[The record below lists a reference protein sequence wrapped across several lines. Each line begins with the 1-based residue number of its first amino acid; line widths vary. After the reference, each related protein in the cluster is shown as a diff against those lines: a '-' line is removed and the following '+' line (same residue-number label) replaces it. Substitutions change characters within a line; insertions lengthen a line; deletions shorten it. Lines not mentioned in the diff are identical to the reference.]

1 MRLQLTV
8 VQRGALGA
16 LSVTLYAASLLSLA
30 TGIQAQGDGSTATRE
45 LASVVVAPTPEVLGQ
60 LAIERDPFA
69 SGDVALSDNGGVA
82 SPAFDVPD
90 VREISESDFAATGG
104 APSARPA
111 YTLKATITGGNS
123 VAYVQDGNDVQIVRV
138 GDVLAGKV
146 VVRIRLDGI
155 DFADGMRLL
164 LSNSRS
170 PQAPAR
176 RQRRVDVAQELEA
189 LRKLLSLER
198 RRSIAPVPAASV
210 QDRAAPT
217 APATFPPPGPL
228 PTIVPDFLPVGVSPT
243 SDPNG
248 PTPYPLPPPR
258 PNF

>member
-1 MRLQLTV
+1 V
-8 VQRGALGA
+8 
-16 LSVTLYAASLLSLA
+16 SLA
-30 TGIQAQGDGSTATRE
+30 TGIRAQDDKSATSHE
-45 LASVVVAPTPEVLGQ
+45 LAAVVPAPTPQVGE

-69 SGDVALSDNGGVA
+69 ADEVALTSNAGVA
-82 SPAFDVPD
+82 SAFDVPD
-90 VREISESDFAATGG
+90 VREIRDSDFAGTGD
-104 APSARPA
+104 APPSAPV
-111 YTLKATITGGNS
+111 YILKATIVGSNS
-123 VAYVQDGNDVQIVRV
+123 VAYVQCGNDMQIVRV

-164 LSNSRS
+164 LSNSRL
-170 PQAPAR
+170 PATAVR
-176 RQRRVDVAQELEA
+176 AQRRVDVMQELQK
-189 LRKLLSLER
+189 LRKLVER
-198 RRSIAPVPAASV
+198 ERNRSNSPATAAPVQQP
-210 QDRAAPT
+210 APT
-217 APATFPPPGPL
+217 APPTFPPPGPL